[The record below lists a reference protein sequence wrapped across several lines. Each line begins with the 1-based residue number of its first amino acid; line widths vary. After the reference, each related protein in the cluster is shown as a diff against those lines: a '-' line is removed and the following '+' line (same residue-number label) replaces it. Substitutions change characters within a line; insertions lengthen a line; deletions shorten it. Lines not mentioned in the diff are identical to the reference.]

1 MMTRSYDIVEWGR
14 PLQEILRPLRQPQ
27 GTEVL
32 VRVDACGVCHSD
44 LHIRTGAIDMG
55 AGRRASFA
63 SLGVELPF
71 TMGHEIVG
79 VVEVAG
85 PEASVATGTRCVVYP
100 WHGCGRCDVCRSG
113 DEVNCASGAA
123 LGTRRPGGYAEHVM
137 VPHPRYLLDYGSLP
151 SDVAATCACSGLT
164 AYSAWRKLPSMSEH
178 DRVLI
183 IGAGG
188 LGLAALHLG
197 RAATSAN
204 IVVADIDATKLKGA
218 LDSGAKEVVHLGTQ
232 SDPAQTDPRLQGR
245 FRGVIDFVGS
255 PASLQCAL
263 GACVRGGTVVVVGL
277 FGGSMELSTA
287 LLPMRNLSLRGS
299 YVGSLTEMQELLGLM
314 QRGGIPFVPTERR
327 PLHQANKALDDL
339 AAGKVYGRVMLA
351 PRAASDPAQATVP
364 ATA

>member
-14 PLQEILRPLRQPQ
+14 PLQEILRPLRMPQ

-44 LHIRTGAIDMG
+44 LHIRAGAIDMG

-79 VVEVAG
+79 VVEAAG
-85 PEASVATGTRCVVYP
+85 PEASIAAGTRCVVYP
-100 WHGCGRCDVCRSG
+100 WHGCGRCNACRDG
-113 DEVNCASGAA
+113 DEVNCEAGAA

-137 VPHPRYLLDYGSLP
+137 IPHPRYLLDYGSLP
-151 SDVAATCACSGLT
+151 PDVAATCACSGLT
-164 AYSAWRKLPSMSEH
+164 AYSALRKLPPMSKH
-178 DRVLI
+178 DSVLL

-188 LGLAALHLG
+188 LGLAALHLARTTG
-197 RAATSAN
+197 PAK
-204 IVVADIDATKLKGA
+204 IVVADIDAAKLQA
-218 LDSGAKEVVHLGTQ
+218 AMASGAKDVVHLDTEAHPVPP
-232 SDPAQTDPRLQGR
+232 DTRILGR

-255 PASLQCAL
+255 PASLRRAL
-263 GACVRGGTVVVVGL
+263 DACVRGGTVVVVGL

-299 YVGSLTEMQELLGLM
+299 YVGSLSEMRELLGLM
-314 QRGGIPFVPTERR
+314 QSGHIPFVPTERR
-327 PLHQANKALDDL
+327 PLPQANRALDDL
-339 AAGKVYGRVMLA
+339 AAGRVNGRIVLA
-351 PRAASDPAQATVP
+351 PRPADAHGPVSPHTP
-364 ATA
+364 A